1 MAIKLSKEAEGRAIT
16 SIKRYFKE
24 KLDEEIGD
32 LKASLVL
39 EYFLKEIA
47 PTIYNIAIGD
57 AQAYINE
64 RIADIEGT
72 CYETEFTYWKR

>member
-1 MAIKLSKEAEGRAIT
+1 MSIKLKKETEERLIT
-16 SIKRYFKE
+16 SIKQYFKE
-24 KLDEEIGD
+24 KLDDNIGD

-64 RIADIEGT
+64 HIADLDGT
-72 CYETEFTYWKR
+72 CFEQEFTYWKR

>member
-1 MAIKLSKEAEGRAIT
+1 MSIKLKKETEERLII
-16 SIKRYFKE
+16 SIKRYFTE
-24 KLDEEIGD
+24 KLDEDIGE

-64 RIADIEGT
+64 RISDIEGT
-72 CYETEFTYWKR
+72 CYEQEFTYWKR

>member
-1 MAIKLSKEAEGRAIT
+1 MSLKLKKETEERLII
-16 SIKRYFKE
+16 SIKRYFAE
-24 KLDEEIGD
+24 KLDEDVGD

-57 AQAYINE
+57 AQAYVNE

-72 CYETEFTYWKR
+72 CYEQEFTYWKR

>member
-1 MAIKLSKEAEGRAIT
+1 MSIKLKKEAEERLIT
-16 SIKRYFKE
+16 SIKRYFRE
-24 KLDEEIGD
+24 KLDEDIGD

-39 EYFLKEIA
+39 EYFIKEIA

-64 RIADIEGT
+64 RIADLDGT
-72 CYETEFTYWKR
+72 CFEQEFTYWKR

>member
-1 MAIKLSKEAEGRAIT
+1 MSVKVKKETEERLIT

-47 PTIYNIAIGD
+47 PTIYNIAISD

-64 RIADIEGT
+64 RIADLEGT
-72 CYETEFTYWKR
+72 CYEQEFTYWKR

>member
-1 MAIKLSKEAEGRAIT
+1 MSIKLRKETEEQLIT
-16 SIKRYFKE
+16 SIKRYFRE
-24 KLDEEIGD
+24 KLDEDIGD

-39 EYFLKEIA
+39 EYFLREMA

-72 CYETEFTYWKR
+72 CYEQEFTYWKR